1 MNIKQYQ
8 FQHIIKRTV
17 LQWLAYNGRILLFIA
32 FFPILSVFV
41 SDDAPSFT
49 ISHTNVV
56 TTLNSDRSLGLKQS
70 FTYHGLLK
78 HGPEIVIDPGDDG
91 EISIKDVTIK
101 RGDHVI
107 KVNNYFKSY
116 DRDDLADGFDD
127 PDTAKRKLAKLPNTY
142 GYYYDNNRIHV
153 IVNDPLK
160 AGQSYQVTVNA
171 ILPKKISKHGVLKY
185 NILGSASATD
195 LGSVNA
201 RVINHTNGLVK
212 SYYLQNL
219 SGVAK
224 YGSGFRHVNLKLS
237 NYNRDDHLDLRTNLS
252 YRRPLL
258 WTRLY
263 HLFFLTGFCWVVL
276 IAFTLILVK
285 VVNNKNDAGRSMAMP
300 DIIFSDLLSAIY
312 LTTGSYDRNLFGGL
326 LTKKE
331 LLKQVFDR
339 DLYQYQQTELEHRIL
354 ASYEHYADLQLVSS
368 AFAADY
374 LANLDDFKTQIE
386 ETHNKKTSSDLGFF
400 SSIALV
406 ALCLLCGLGL
416 FFFKIRSQF
425 GAWIWCLMAG
435 ECLLFL
441 YAFIAI
447 VSNNS
452 ISMFWDAKQ
461 QDLHVQLLRLANG
474 MSDVGEIQHLH
485 LADAGLWIDLIAWA
499 VGIGLNKQILNELK
513 QRGYEL
519 GFLDSIEQV
528 DIVLADVST
537 AAADFTSFSS
547 DGSDGGSDGF
557 SSSGGSSGGGDAGG
571 GSVAGGW

>member
-8 FQHIIKRTV
+8 FQHIIIRTF
-17 LQWLAYNGRILLFIA
+17 LQWLVYSGIMLFFIA
-32 FFPILSVFV
+32 FYVILSAFAR
-41 SDDAPSFT
+41 DDAPTFT

-56 TTLNSDRSLGLKQS
+56 ATLNSDHSLVLKQS
-70 FTYHGLLK
+70 FTYHGVLS
-78 HGPEIVIDPGDDG
+78 HGPEIVIDPGDG
-91 EISIKDVTIK
+91 GISIKDVTIK
-101 RGDHVI
+101 RGDHLT
-107 KVNNYFKSY
+107 KVNNYFKSH
-116 DRDDLADGFDD
+116 DRNDLADGFDYVG
-127 PDTAKRKLAKLPNTY
+127 TAKRKLAKLPGTY
-142 GYYYDNNRIHV
+142 GYYYDNGNRIHV

-185 NILGSASATD
+185 NILGSASETD

-212 SYYLQNL
+212 RYYLQNL
-219 SGVAK
+219 SGVVK
-224 YGSGFRHVNLKLS
+224 YGAGLRRVNLKLS
-237 NYNRDDHLDLRTNLS
+237 NYNRDDHLDLRTNLP

-258 WTRLY
+258 WTHLY

-276 IAFTLILVK
+276 ITFTLILFK
-285 VVNNKNDAGRSMAMP
+285 IVNDKNDAGRSLAMP
-300 DIIFSDLLSAIY
+300 DIIFSDLLSAIH

-368 AFAADY
+368 AMAADY
-374 LANLDDFKTQIE
+374 SSNLDDFKTQVE
-386 ETHNKKTSSDLGFF
+386 EMHNKKAPSDLSYF
-400 SSIALV
+400 SLIVLY
-406 ALCLLCGLGL
+406 ALCFFCGFGL

-425 GAWIWCLMAG
+425 GAWIWCLIAV

-441 YAFIAI
+441 YAFIAN
-447 VSNNS
+447 VANNS

-474 MSDVGEIQHLH
+474 LSDVGEIQHLQ
-485 LADAGLWIDLIAWA
+485 LANAGLWIDLVAWA
-499 VGIGLNKQILNELK
+499 VGIGLNKRILNELT
-513 QRGYEL
+513 QRGFDL

-528 DIVLADVST
+528 DMALANVST
-537 AAADFTSFSS
+537 ATADFTSFSS
-547 DGSDGGSDGF
+547 DGLDGSDGF

-571 GSVAGGW
+571 GSGAGGW